1 MRSTIVSS
9 ALLLAVTAGAL
20 KVTEPKKNVEI
31 DPSSSFTVKWD
42 SVNTDPTSFDL
53 YLVNNAVYPPVDKKI
68 ATDVDTSDGSYT
80 IDSISGLAD
89 GPGYQ
94 INLFSNEEHNTGIL
108 AQSQQFNVT
117 GSDDSSSSS
126 SSSATPTSTSTSTSS
141 TSTGTSTTTTSTE
154 TDSESSS
161 STASTSLTTGAS
173 TTTSASS
180 SESSSAAAS
189 TTSGAADAN
198 ASDVFDGENGAGAM
212 SAPLV
217 VAAGVIGGALLF
229 NL

>member
-80 IDSISGLAD
+80 VDSISGLAD

-126 SSSATPTSTSTSTSS
+126 SSATPTTTSTSTSS
-141 TSTGTSTTTTSTE
+141 TSTGTSTTTSTE